1 MHYKQEA
8 PTLAQTAKKERL
20 FSLAEKNAFKIL
32 KDQKRE
38 VKYVFTANNR
48 FQYFQKPLF
57 SIFIPPSSINN
68 DKKEGREEKK
78 NLFHTNQRSH
88 IYVHAEAGVRENITL
103 QHLST
108 LRYYSEPPLYL
119 AYFSPSYTLLVF
131 PPTHYYL
138 TDPLLRKK
146 GSNYSRRTDFSR
158 PREQKFPLAISLH
171 PITIQ
176 QQLFFFFPNISNYSS
191 SPFPLNDLT
200 RIFIHYV

>member
-78 NLFHTNQRSH
+78 KPFSYESTFTRIRTRRGRRARKYNVTTLIDIKILQRTTLSLISLPLTLSSSSLH
-88 IYVHAEAGVRENITL
+88 YSLLLNRSFASKKRLELLYVQILVAHAN
-103 QHLST
+103 
-108 LRYYSEPPLYL
+108 
-119 AYFSPSYTLLVF
+119 
-131 PPTHYYL
+131 
-138 TDPLLRKK
+138 K
-146 GSNYSRRTDFSR
+146 N
-158 PREQKFPLAISLH
+158 FPL
-171 PITIQ
+171 Q
-176 QQLFFFFPNISNYSS
+176 FLF
-191 SPFPLNDLT
+191 T
-200 RIFIHYV
+200 Q

>member
-108 LRYYSEPPLYL
+108 LRYYSEPPSRLFLSLLHFPRLPSNSLLLNRSFASKKRLELLYVQI
-119 AYFSPSYTLLVF
+119 LVA
-131 PPTHYYL
+131 HAN
-138 TDPLLRKK
+138 K
-146 GSNYSRRTDFSR
+146 N
-158 PREQKFPLAISLH
+158 FPL
-171 PITIQ
+171 Q
-176 QQLFFFFPNISNYSS
+176 FLF
-191 SPFPLNDLT
+191 T
-200 RIFIHYV
+200 Q

>member
-78 NLFHTNQRSH
+78 KPFSYESTFTHIRTRRGRRARKYNVTTLIDIKILQRTTLIPRLFLSLLHSPRLPSNSLLLNRSF
-88 IYVHAEAGVRENITL
+88 ASKKRLEL
-103 QHLST
+103 LS
-108 LRYYSEPPLYL
+108 
-119 AYFSPSYTLLVF
+119 SYRF
-131 PPTHYYL
+131 
-138 TDPLLRKK
+138 
-146 GSNYSRRTDFSR
+146 
-158 PREQKFPLAISLH
+158 
-171 PITIQ
+171 
-176 QQLFFFFPNISNYSS
+176 
-191 SPFPLNDLT
+191 
-200 RIFIHYV
+200 

>member
-108 LRYYSEPPLYL
+108 LRYYSEPPSRLFL
-119 AYFSPSYTLLVF
+119 SLLHFPRLPST
-131 PPTHYYL
+131 THYYL

-146 GSNYSRRTDFSR
+146 GSNYSTY
-158 PREQKFPLAISLH
+158 KF
-171 PITIQ
+171 
-176 QQLFFFFPNISNYSS
+176 
-191 SPFPLNDLT
+191 
-200 RIFIHYV
+200 